1 MNRTFSELVALEKE
15 GNLKKPVITETR
27 NKGLPALFRS
37 LFLAFRG
44 CTTPQDFREIYADE
58 VRLFAQLFGSD
69 SPIVEAIRAGAEHE
83 GFDTQIEEL
92 LTNNFLTSEHPA
104 AVIPVMYLDEQNV
117 ESYLSLL
124 NSIAVLGVKDP
135 ISINDE
141 GLILNGQNRLHCA
154 VMLCKLPIPFNVEAT
169 WDVEDKMATLAGR
182 NMTPSQKIVAAH
194 NLTYRARYKD
204 SRDAASAIGVSKS
217 LVDGFDK
224 ARNTISQHS
233 ELNGRHMLDEIVH
246 GRWTVA
252 NYTRAA
258 NAASRAEKARKILTD
273 QDIDFVR
280 NTEVD
285 FLEADNSMNYF
296 EGLADVLAEL
306 SDEVIETLKGNDF
319 PKSMLPASAKD
330 EDAKPKEEAITFLE
344 DGEAQAVMATVGEA
358 SVLIWHDN
366 AEVAGEVANSI
377 LDVLEGATLVEDTG
391 ATIIRIWRAG

>member
-44 CTTPQDFREIYADE
+44 CTIPQDFREIYADE

-69 SPIVEAIRAGAEHE
+69 SPIVEAIRVGVESDM
-83 GFDTQIEEL
+83 FDANISDIVASNA
-92 LTNNFLTSEHPA
+92 LTAEHPA

-124 NSIAVLGVKDP
+124 NSIAVLGVKDS
-135 ISINDE
+135 ISVNSE

-154 VMLCKLPIPFNVEAT
+154 MMVCKLPIPQKIEEE

-273 QDIDFVR
+273 QDIDFTR

-344 DGEAQAVMATVGEA
+344 DGEAQAVMMTVGDA
-358 SVLIWHDN
+358 SVLVWHDN
-366 AEVAGEVANSI
+366 AEVAGEIANSI
-377 LDVLEGATLVEDTG
+377 LDALEGSEVIEDTG
-391 ATIIRIWRAG
+391 ATTIRIWRAG

>member
-1 MNRTFSELVALEKE
+1 M
-15 GNLKKPVITETR
+15 
-27 NKGLPALFRS
+27 
-37 LFLAFRG
+37 
-44 CTTPQDFREIYADE
+44 
-58 VRLFAQLFGSD
+58 FAQLFGSD
-69 SPIVEAIRAGAEHE
+69 SPIVEAIRVGVENDS
-83 GFDTQIEEL
+83 FDQDITGIIASNI
-92 LTNNFLTSEHPA
+92 LTKEHPA

-154 VMLCKLPIPFNVEAT
+154 VMVCSLPVPTNVEVT

-258 NAASRAEKARKILTD
+258 NAASRAEKVRKILTD
-273 QDIDFVR
+273 QGLDFTR
-280 NTEVD
+280 ITEVD
-285 FLEADNSMNYF
+285 FLEAGNSMNYF

-306 SDEVIETLKGNDF
+306 SDEVIETLKGNGF
-319 PKSMLPASAKD
+319 PESMLPVSAKD
-330 EDAKPKEEAITFLE
+330 KDAKPKEKAITFLE
-344 DGEAQAVMATVGEA
+344 DGEAQAVLMSVGDA

-366 AEVAGEVANSI
+366 TEVSGEVANSI
-377 LDVLEGATLVEDTG
+377 LDALEGSEVVEDTD
-391 ATIIRIWRAG
+391 ATFIRVWRAGQPVKV